1 MNYQNIIV
9 DHCSMSWS
17 IDETGTFYGIRNFT
31 LQWCILSE
39 SLYNS
44 KHDKG
49 IHGYAGIWG
58 GANATFHHNLLA
70 HHSSR
75 NPRFGGARKG
85 YVPYDPADELV
96 DYRNNVVYNWGN
108 INSSYGGEGGKINM
122 VNNYYKAGP
131 ATPGNLTTSSA
142 SNKRNRILN
151 YTNFYVDGTDTTWGG
166 KFYIDGN
173 YVAGYPDVTADNWTK
188 GVQKIVM
195 LMQMRSSKL
204 LDKKNLLIL
213 HPFVLI
219 RQRRHI

>member
-1 MNYQNIIV
+1 
-9 DHCSMSWS
+9 
-17 IDETGTFYGIRNFT
+17 
-31 LQWCILSE
+31 
-39 SLYNS
+39 
-44 KHDKG
+44 
-49 IHGYAGIWG
+49 
-58 GANATFHHNLLA
+58 
-70 HHSSR
+70 
-75 NPRFGGARKG
+75 
-85 YVPYDPADELV
+85 LV

-131 ATPGNLTTSSA
+131 ATSGNLTTSSA

-173 YVAGYPDVTADNWTK
+173 FVAGYPDVTADNWTK

-195 LMQMRSSKL
+195 LMQRRSSKL
-204 LDKKNLLIL
+204 LDKKNHLIL